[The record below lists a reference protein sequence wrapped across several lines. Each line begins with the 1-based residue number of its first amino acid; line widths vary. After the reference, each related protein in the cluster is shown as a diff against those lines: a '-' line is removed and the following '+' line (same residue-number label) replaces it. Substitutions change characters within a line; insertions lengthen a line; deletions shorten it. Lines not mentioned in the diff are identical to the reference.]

1 MSEIEAEVSS
11 GEFDRRALE
20 ALLVDNPD
28 FDRLKALLGQFNIF
42 EAIGVVRRELRHS
55 DFLAFLL
62 NPQQESHGLDDTFV
76 KRLLQQ
82 VFISA
87 PDASEPITPID
98 LDLWNL
104 DQMVVLREW
113 QYIDILLLDESN
125 QLAVII
131 ENKIDTTEHS
141 VNFKGTTRP

>member
-1 MSEIEAEVSS
+1 V
-11 GEFDRRALE
+11 L
-20 ALLVDNPD
+20 
-28 FDRLKALLGQFNIF
+28 
-42 EAIGVVRRELRHS
+42 
-55 DFLAFLL
+55 
-62 NPQQESHGLDDTFV
+62 
-76 KRLLQQ
+76 
-82 VFISA
+82 ISA

-104 DQMVVLREW
+104 DQIVVLREW

-141 VNFKGTTRP
+141 VNSKGTTRP